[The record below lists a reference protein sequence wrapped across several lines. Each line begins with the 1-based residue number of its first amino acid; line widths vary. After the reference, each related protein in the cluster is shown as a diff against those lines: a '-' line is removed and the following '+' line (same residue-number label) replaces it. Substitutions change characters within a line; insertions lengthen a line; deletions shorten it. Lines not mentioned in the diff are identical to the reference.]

1 MSKIRPKIDKTKF
14 GSITIN
20 GEELDHDL
28 IICLDGKVKKR
39 KKKLSKQ
46 VFGTSHI
53 VSVQEAEYV
62 FEEGA
67 DSLIFGTGQSGMA
80 GLSPEAADFFKK
92 KGCQVKLLPTPKA
105 IRAWNE
111 AEGAVIGLFHIT
123 C

>member
-1 MSKIRPKIDKTKF
+1 MRPKIDKTKF

-20 GEELDHDL
+20 GEEIENDV
-28 IICLDGKVKKR
+28 IIRLDGEVKKR

-53 VSVQEAEYV
+53 VSLEEAAHVY
-62 FEEGA
+62 EEGA

-80 GLSPEAADFFKK
+80 ELSPEAANFFNK
-92 KGCQVKLLPTPKA
+92 KGCQVKLLPTPEA
-105 IRAWNE
+105 IRAWNA